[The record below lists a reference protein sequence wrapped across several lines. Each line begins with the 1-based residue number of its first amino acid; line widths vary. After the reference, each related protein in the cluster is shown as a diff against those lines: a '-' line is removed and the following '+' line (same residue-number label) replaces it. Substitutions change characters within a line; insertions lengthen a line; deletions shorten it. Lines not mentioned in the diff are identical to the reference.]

1 MAQNDSRSEVPLAKA
16 AMLLQTVARPL
27 VTFIFDAIPIIIEY
41 SQFVNKFVHHLPLEY
56 VEFFFGFMLCFYGG
70 SYPTVFA
77 ALQAAEYGGIVT
89 LKLALKDISSEAMRI
104 VEENKKENQDDANL
118 SGKEL
123 LRRKTALVFKKMDP
137 EKVNNAM
144 ASIYKVWISVLAVL
158 SIEFAR
164 TIALS
169 LAIGKFINKLVDR
182 FVAPAIRS
190 SIPPEYEKW
199 VPILTGWLSK
209 SIGLSIAWAIQTVL
223 SSISSAIA
231 GGLIMSR
238 AMLLILVK
246 NDINLGGLITA
257 DHEAT
262 DVDEIASYVF
272 AFAGICSQFK
282 RGFSVP
288 FPLNVVLYPV
298 QLLDYYI
305 RWSITK

>member
-16 AMLLQTVARPL
+16 AELLQTVARPL

>member
-16 AMLLQTVARPL
+16 AELLQTVARPL

-182 FVAPAIRS
+182 FVAPTIRS

-298 QLLDYYI
+298 QLLEYYI

>member
-16 AMLLQTVARPL
+16 AELLQTVARPL

-182 FVAPAIRS
+182 FVAPTIRS